1 MASLSTDGTGNRTIQ
16 FVAGD
21 GKRRS
26 VRLGKVNKKLAES
39 VKLKVEALVA
49 AARARLPLD
58 RETAAWTAD
67 IGDDLHAKLAAV
79 GLVAPRQSET
89 LGGFLAGYIDRR
101 RADSKGGTVINI
113 ERVAAD
119 LTAFY
124 GAGVGLRD
132 VTERRADDFRT
143 HYLTRTPKL
152 APATVHRRLKMA
164 RMFFAFAVRVKLVP
178 DNPFRDVAAPNAL
191 PADKRHYISVSDAER
206 LLAVCNPVWRVIV
219 ALARFGGL
227 RCPNEV
233 LSLKWEHVDF
243 ATGRMTVTSAKTE
256 HHEGKGYRVVPLFP
270 RLRAVLDE
278 AWELAPAGAEY
289 VVGGEYRAR
298 SLNGTVWNSVNLRT
312 QFHKLIRRA
321 GLKPWP
327 RPFNNCRASCET
339 DLNERFPSHVVCEWI
354 GHSPAVAAA
363 HYLTVRDSDFE
374 RANAGGATSGAVAVQ
389 NPMQSAA
396 ADGGHEA
403 TKKPEPLAG
412 VRVGPLLSD
421 PDHLSQDDQ
430 VTLWGFEP
438 QYRP

>member
-1 MASLSTDGTGNRTIQ
+1 MASLSTDPAGNRTVQ

-26 VRLGKVNKKLAES
+26 IRLGGVNKKYAES
-39 VKLKVEALVA
+39 IKLKVEHLA
-49 AARARLPLD
+49 AALAARLPLD
-58 RETAAWTAD
+58 AETAAWTAG

-79 GLVAPRQSET
+79 GLLAPRQSQA
-89 LGGFLAGYIDRR
+89 LGAFLGHYLDRR

-113 ERVAAD
+113 GRVAAD

-124 GAGVGLRD
+124 GADVPLRD

-152 APATVHRRLKMA
+152 APATVHRRLKTA
-164 RMFFAFAVRVKLVP
+164 RMLFAFAHEMKLVA
-178 DNPFRDVAAPNAL
+178 DNPFRGVAAPNAL
-191 PADKRHYISVSDAER
+191 PAGKRHYVSVADADR

-270 RLRAVLDE
+270 RLRAALDE
-278 AWELAPAGAEY
+278 AWELAPAGAEF
-289 VVGGEYRAR
+289 VVGGGYRDR
-298 SLNGTVWNSVNLRT
+298 SLNGTVWNGVNLRT
-312 QFHKLIRRA
+312 QFLKLIRRA

-363 HYLTVRDSDFE
+363 HYLTVRETDFE
-374 RANAGGATSGAVAVQ
+374 RAAAGGAESGAVAVQ
-389 NPMQSAA
+389 KAVQSPADRDGQA
-396 ADGGHEA
+396 GTRETETPRMVSPGRPVADG
-403 TKKPEPLAG
+403 
-412 VRVGPLLSD
+412 VRSCRNGIM
-421 PDHLSQDDQ
+421 
-430 VTLWGFEP
+430 TLRGFEP
-438 QYRP
+438 RSHP